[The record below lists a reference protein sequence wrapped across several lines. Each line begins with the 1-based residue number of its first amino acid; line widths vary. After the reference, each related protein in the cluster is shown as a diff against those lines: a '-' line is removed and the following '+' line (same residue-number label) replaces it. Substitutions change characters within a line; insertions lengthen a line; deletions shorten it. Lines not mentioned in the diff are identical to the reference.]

1 MLEAATL
8 PSNSR
13 ERATADCSAAY
24 IGSRVE
30 ESAHEMN
37 TGLGER
43 GGKAALQLLRE
54 GDGRLLRLL
63 EPRERGQRNPK
74 GGFVTLDVLPLLQ
87 PQEASQLD
95 GLPLHPLMPLLRGMP
110 P

>member
-1 MLEAATL
+1 M
-8 PSNSR
+8 
-13 ERATADCSAAY
+13 
-24 IGSRVE
+24 
-30 ESAHEMN
+30 HEMN

-43 GGKAALQLLRE
+43 GGNAALQLLRE

-87 PQEASQLD
+87 PQEMTQLD
-95 GLPLHPLMPLLRGMP
+95 GLPLHPLMPP
-110 P
+110 PGHATL